1 MIETLKTVSAAASV
15 VAALAFG
22 GDEASDKAVALAREA
37 LSRQLGTVVDGTAAL
52 DVVAVSWPDS
62 SLGCPKP
69 GMMYSPVLLSGHRVR
84 LRVRNVVYVV
94 NVGAGEA
101 VVCGQ
106 DASPDGTTRQQPSR
120 AKTDSNATTVAL
132 GLRLAEQAR
141 TALASRLEVARSRI
155 TIDSYR
161 AVTWPDANLG
171 CPSVGEPLTPQRTE
185 GFLIQLR
192 VGSRPYPF
200 HSDLAR
206 VVECPPRQ

>member
-1 MIETLKTVSAAASV
+1 MIETLKTMSAVASV

-37 LSRQLGTVVDGTAAL
+37 LSRQLGTVVDSTAVV

-69 GMMYSPVLLSGHRVR
+69 GMMYSSVLLSGHLVR
-84 LRVRNVVYVV
+84 LRASNVVYAVH
-94 NVGAGEA
+94 VGAGEA
-101 VVCGQ
+101 IVCGQ
-106 DASPDGTTRQQPSR
+106 GPAPDGSAQPQSQG
-120 AKTDSNATTVAL
+120 KTDANATTVAV

-141 TALASRLEVARSRI
+141 TALASRLDVPRNRV
-155 TIDSYR
+155 TIESYR
-161 AVTWPDANLG
+161 AVTWPDADLG
-171 CPSVGEPLTPQRTE
+171 CPRVGEPLSPQPTK

-192 VGSRPYPF
+192 VGRQAYPF

-206 VVECPPRQ
+206 VVECPPRP